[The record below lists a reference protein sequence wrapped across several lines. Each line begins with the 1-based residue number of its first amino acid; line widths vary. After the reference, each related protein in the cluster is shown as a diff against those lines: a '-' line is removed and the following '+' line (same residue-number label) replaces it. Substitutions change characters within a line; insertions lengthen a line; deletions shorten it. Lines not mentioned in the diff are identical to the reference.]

1 MERND
6 VTMRDGRE
14 YVSMEEF
21 CRRLDIS
28 RSTFEDRVRLGL
40 IPITKFDG
48 RRKRYV
54 DWELGKKAYYIKP
67 AETSKRNHTNEK
79 KRNDSYT
86 KAEEHVTPP
95 SDKPLVPKIDSGLE
109 MKMERIVDISSI
121 DPEVLKDCTINGS
134 VDWDLA
140 KKKLTAL
147 TYAFDLEVKKGKY
160 VEKSEVQRW
169 ALSLAKIL
177 ESALS
182 SIPNRYAAIL
192 EAEIMEIC
200 QRETRKPIQFT
211 DEDKSRIRAHMVTV
225 APDIFRSIQSN
236 LEEFDDN

>member
-1 MERND
+1 
-6 VTMRDGRE
+6 
-14 YVSMEEF
+14 
-21 CRRLDIS
+21 
-28 RSTFEDRVRLGL
+28 
-40 IPITKFDG
+40 
-48 RRKRYV
+48 
-54 DWELGKKAYYIKP
+54 
-67 AETSKRNHTNEK
+67 
-79 KRNDSYT
+79 
-86 KAEEHVTPP
+86 
-95 SDKPLVPKIDSGLE
+95 

-121 DPEVLKDCTINGS
+121 DPEVLKDGTINGS

-236 LEEFDDN
+236 LEEFNDN

>member
-6 VTMRDGRE
+6 VTIRNGRE

-28 RSTFEDRVRLGL
+28 RNTFEDRVRLGL
-40 IPITKFDG
+40 IPITRFDG

-54 DWELGKKAYYIKP
+54 DWELGKKAYHKKP
-67 AETSKRNHTNEK
+67 VEKSKRGHAKEK
-79 KRNDSYT
+79 KSNDSFT
-86 KAEEHVTPP
+86 KADEHVAPP
-95 SDKPLVPKIDSGLE
+95 SDKPSIPKADSGLE
-109 MKMERIVDISSI
+109 LKMERMVDISSI
-121 DPEVLKDCTINGS
+121 DPEVLKDCTIDGS

-182 SIPNRYAAIL
+182 SIPNRYTAIM

-200 QRETRKPIQFT
+200 QREMGKAVHFT
-211 DEDKSRIRAHMVTV
+211 DDDKSRIRVHMNTV
-225 APDIFRSIQSN
+225 APDIFRTIQTS
-236 LEEFDDN
+236 LEEFNDE